1 MKLALKELT
10 YYKFKYLLV
19 TLILFLLAFLVLF
32 ISALAQ
38 GLAKENVSGIEQ
50 WNKSTYVIASDAD
63 NNLSQSNIT
72 TKTDEAVNTIAKG
85 DTVKTAMQKLIL
97 KVEKRI

>member
-63 NNLSQSNIT
+63 NNLS
-72 TKTDEAVNTIAKG
+72 
-85 DTVKTAMQKLIL
+85 
-97 KVEKRI
+97 

>member
-1 MKLALKELT
+1 M
-10 YYKFKYLLV
+10 
-19 TLILFLLAFLVLF
+19 LF

-97 KVEKRI
+97 KVENGFNVYTNDK